1 MRFVLP
7 LLLMLGLS
15 HTASAQVQPL
25 LEADKIWTHTIL
37 DPWAIDV
44 VRSFAVTYQK
54 DTVLNGTAYWRPYT
68 TGDSTYQNFQASGYS
83 SVALRED
90 STGRV
95 FRYDFEMDTESLLID
110 FTMGIGDTLPPLHDE
125 YDCPVVVTDV
135 RTVVYDD
142 GIPRKLLEFSAGYTG
157 SGQLYRAYD
166 WVEGIGNSLYALN
179 TNIYNCIVDG
189 VVTPVNCVSRDG
201 VLLYDNPNVDGCFY
215 TAAKPLPDAA
225 WSLSPNPTAR
235 RLTLQVA
242 EPVHQLSIYSMQGQ
256 LLLQQQGGANIDLQ
270 SLPAGT
276 YLLRARIGDYAP
288 VQQLIVKQ

>member
-7 LLLMLGLS
+7 LLLLLGLS

-37 DPWAIDV
+37 DPWAIDI
-44 VRSFAVTYQK
+44 VRSFAVTYRK

-83 SVALRED
+83 SIALRED

-110 FTMGIGDTLPPLHDE
+110 LAMGIGDTLPPLHDD

-135 RTVVYDD
+135 RTVIYDD
-142 GIPRKLLEFSAGYTG
+142 GIPRKLLEFSTDYAGDG
-157 SGQLYRAYD
+157 LLYRAYD
-166 WVEGIGNSLYALN
+166 WVEGVGNSLYAFN
-179 TNIYNCIVDG
+179 TNIYNCIIDG

-201 VLLYDNPNVDGCFY
+201 ALVYDNPAYLGCFY
-215 TAAKPLPDAA
+215 TPTYELPDRA
-225 WSLSPNPTAR
+225 WYVYPNPTPGP
-235 RLTLQVA
+235 LTIQSFERIKRAVLYSLQGRPLVQA
-242 EPVHQLSIYSMQGQ
+242 ENTGEVDLSG
-256 LLLQQQGGANIDLQ
+256 LA
-270 SLPAGT
+270 AGT
-276 YLLRARIGDYAP
+276 YLLRVWIGDYPP
-288 VQQLIVKQ
+288 VRRVVIKQ